1 MSDWSSDVCSSDR
14 AKAPSDAFDGAPR
27 SCAEVPKLGP
37 KLPGD
42 LGRPILE
49 KQRELDM
56 TGPTDPAADAA
67 ARAAQEAE
75 SARQRLAAEQRAA
88 RQSGVMLHQTGST
101 TCRERGGE
109 YGEI

>member
-27 SCAEVPKLGP
+27 SYAEVPKLGP

-75 SARQRLAAEQRAA
+75 TERQRRAAEHRASSVGRRA
-88 RQSGVMLHQTGST
+88 GNEWLRTCTPPGSP
-101 TCRERGGE
+101 
-109 YGEI
+109 YQKQK